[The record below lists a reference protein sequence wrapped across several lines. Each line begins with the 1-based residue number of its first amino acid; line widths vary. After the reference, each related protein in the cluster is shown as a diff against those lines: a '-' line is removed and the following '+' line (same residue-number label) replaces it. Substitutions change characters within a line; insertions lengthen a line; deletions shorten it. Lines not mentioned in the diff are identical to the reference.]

1 MDISKLESDQ
11 AYATKNNEYPHYNES
26 TPEITREYMQKRIR
40 EYYEQTIEETETD
53 ELYCLLS
60 HAIEAF
66 IEMASYETLEK
77 EFERIE
83 Y

>member
-1 MDISKLESDQ
+1 MNISKLESDQ
-11 AYATKNNEYPHYNES
+11 AYATNNNEYPHYNENE
-26 TPEITREYMQKRIR
+26 PQITQEYMQKRVR
-40 EYYEQTIEETETD
+40 EYYEHTIEETKTP

-60 HAIEAF
+60 HAVEAF
-66 IEMASYETLEK
+66 IEMASYDTLEK

>member
-11 AYATKNNEYPHYNES
+11 SYATRNNAYPHYNES
-26 TPEITREYMQKRIR
+26 TQEITREYMQKRIR
-40 EYYEQTIEETETD
+40 EYYEQTIEETKTP

-66 IEMASYETLEK
+66 IEMANYETLEK